1 MCPLNSGNI
10 IIEYFNF
17 LKIGPM
23 KPIFVAFLF
32 LAVFAS
38 GCTIYQIDS
47 KDTSQDYY
55 VPKTSLDDVA
65 FIDKVDKP
73 YTEIGTVT
81 VTTERRQLLADILPK
96 LKQEAGML
104 GADAITD
111 VQSDATDFW
120 KKYAPQK
127 VLGNAYIRTTYTAKA
142 IVWK

>member
-1 MCPLNSGNI
+1 
-10 IIEYFNF
+10 
-17 LKIGPM
+17 M
-23 KPIFVAFLF
+23 KRILFTFLF
-32 LAVFAS
+32 LAVFCS
-38 GCTIYQIDS
+38 GCSVYRIDS

-55 VPKTSLDDVA
+55 VPKTSIDEVA
-65 FIDKVDKP
+65 YIQKVDKP

-81 VTTERRQLLADILPK
+81 VTTERRQPLEDVLPK

-111 VQSDATDFW
+111 VRNDATDLW

-127 VLGNAYIRTTYTAKA
+127 LLGNAYIRTTYTAKA

>member
-1 MCPLNSGNI
+1 MKNI
-10 IIEYFNF
+10 LFS
-17 LKIGPM
+17 LLLLT
-23 KPIFVAFLF
+23 IFS
-32 LAVFAS
+32 S
-38 GCTIYQIDS
+38 GCTVYQIDS
-47 KDTSQDYY
+47 KDTSEDYF
-55 VPKTSLDDVA
+55 VPKTSIDDVA
-65 FIDKVDKP
+65 YVEKADKP

-81 VTTERRQLLADILPK
+81 VTTERRQPLEEVLPK

-111 VQSDATDFW
+111 LQNDATDLW